1 MTHPLIQYNLPRGR
15 SARRQRGVTLL
26 ESLVAVSITAVTLG
40 TALPGFEQARE
51 RRHLEG
57 AAAQLETDIMFTR
70 SLAVAR
76 NQGVRMG
83 FETALAGTCYVIHTG
98 AADACSCAASD
109 VAVCTA
115 GVEPLRTVHFPVH
128 GNVSLHANVR
138 SILFDPL
145 LGTSTPTGTL
155 RVVGRSSAAIHQVV
169 NIMGRVRSC
178 SPGGGFPGVPRC

>member
-70 SLAVAR
+70 GLAAAR
-76 NQGVRMG
+76 NQSLRMG
-83 FETALAGTCYVIHTG
+83 FEALATGSCYVVHTG
-98 AADACSCAASD
+98 PVNACTCNASGHAVCIAGAEAVRTVYFAASGS
-109 VAVCTA
+109 V
-115 GVEPLRTVHFPVH
+115 GLR
-128 GNVSLHANVR
+128 ANVG
-138 SILFDPL
+138 SILFDPRW
-145 LGTSTPTGTL
+145 GTSTPTGTL
-155 RVVGRSSAAIHQVV
+155 RVIGRSKAAIHQIV

-178 SPGGGFPGVPRC
+178 SPTASVPGYPSC